1 MRSSLVFLGAIVL
14 ILSVNGGQALPVSL
28 TNNLTPDTIKTDK
41 TVVFNCNANQDSNI
55 SEAIKA
61 LETKMDHLIALVNK
75 TSTQAQP
82 STVAGKLIVSI
93 SNSHLIFHNSD
104 SK

>member
-1 MRSSLVFLGAIVL
+1 MRSSLVFLGAIGL
-14 ILSVNGGQALPVSL
+14 ILSVNGGQVLPVSL
-28 TNNLTPDTIKTDK
+28 TNNLTPHIIKTDK
-41 TVVFNCNANQDSNI
+41 TVIFNSNANQDSNI

-82 STVAGKLIVSI
+82 STVPGKLIVSI
-93 SNSHLIFHNSD
+93 SNSYFS
-104 SK
+104 